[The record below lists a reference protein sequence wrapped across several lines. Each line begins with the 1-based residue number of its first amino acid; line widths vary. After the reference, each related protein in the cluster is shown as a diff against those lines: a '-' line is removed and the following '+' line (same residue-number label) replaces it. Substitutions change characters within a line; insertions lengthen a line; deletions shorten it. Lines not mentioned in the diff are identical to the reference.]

1 MRTGKNSKTGVFSAG
16 EGRIQS
22 SCFLIPK
29 EWESGTRIKEGYV
42 LKIGRMK
49 MTTLKF
55 FEGKSPEQAK
65 GEMEVKK
72 RERISEEINRLKND
86 IVQDGHLW
94 DMRCWY
100 KYKDEKGIRKWIKNG
115 CEPNNCGNVV
125 YCINELV
132 NKHGFTVEQII
143 RLIMKNPHKE
153 YERRIVPCFK
163 HPDVCTRYLEHNGN
177 YSECE

>member
-1 MRTGKNSKTGVFSAG
+1 
-16 EGRIQS
+16 
-22 SCFLIPK
+22 
-29 EWESGTRIKEGYV
+29 
-42 LKIGRMK
+42 

-86 IVQDGHLW
+86 IVQDGYLW

-100 KYKDEKGIRKWIKNG
+100 KYKDEKEIREWIKNG
-115 CEPNNCGNVV
+115 CEPNNCGYVV
-125 YCINELV
+125 YCIDELV

-143 RLIMKNPHKE
+143 RLIMKNPYKE
-153 YERRIVPCFK
+153 YESRIVPCFK
-163 HPDVCTRYLEHNGN
+163 HPDVCPRYLEHNGN
-177 YSECE
+177 YSECECDKCE